1 MRFSATL
8 TAVKED
14 RTMPESWVL
23 ISGTST
29 GIGRATA
36 LLLASKG
43 FNVLAGVRRD
53 ADGSS
58 LIAANAAASSGQGR
72 LVPVVL
78 DVTNQTSINAAASR
92 AQELAGASGLRCVI
106 NNAGIVVPGPVEHV
120 SAEDWRR
127 QFDVNFF
134 GMVELTRATLPLL
147 RQGVS
152 AHGLHVPRLMFVS
165 SIGGRV
171 SQPIMAPY
179 TSTKFATSALGDSLR
194 LELRRQGIGVTVIE
208 PGAIATE
215 MWAKGDTSAEEFG
228 PTHPARKLY
237 EPEIIGLTRAAKRA
251 SGRAIPAAK
260 AASDILRALTAARA
274 PARVLVGTDAKI
286 MAVFR
291 NWLPLSWFDA
301 ILLREFQI
309 AGLPVKAPDPAA

>member
-1 MRFSATL
+1 
-8 TAVKED
+8 
-14 RTMPESWVL
+14 MPESWVL

-29 GIGRATA
+29 GIGRACA

-43 FNVLAGVRRD
+43 FNVIAGVRRD
-53 ADGSS
+53 ADASS
-58 LIAANAAASSGQGR
+58 LAAESGTGGAGKGR

-78 DVTNQTSINAAASR
+78 DVTDQSSINAAAGR
-92 AQELAGASGLRCVI
+92 ARELVGASGLRAVI

-134 GMVELTRATLPLL
+134 GMIELTRATLPLL
-147 RQGVS
+147 RQGVA

-171 SQPIMAPY
+171 SQPILAPY
-179 TSTKFATSALGDSLR
+179 TTTKFATSALGDSLR

-215 MWAKGDTSAEEFG
+215 MWAKGDASAEEFG
-228 PTHPARKLY
+228 PHHPARKLY
-237 EPEIIGLTRAAKRA
+237 DAEINGLAQAAKRT

-260 AASDILRALTAARA
+260 AAADILRALTAARA
-274 PARVLVGTDAKI
+274 PARVLVGADAKI
-286 MAVFR
+286 MAFLR
-291 NWLPLSWFDA
+291 SWLPLSWFDA

-309 AGLPVKAPDPAA
+309 AGLPVKAPDPAV